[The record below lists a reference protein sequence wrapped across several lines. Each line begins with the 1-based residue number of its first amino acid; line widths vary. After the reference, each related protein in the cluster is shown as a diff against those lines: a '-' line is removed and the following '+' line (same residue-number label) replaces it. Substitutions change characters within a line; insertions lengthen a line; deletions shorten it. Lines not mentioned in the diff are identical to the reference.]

1 MCYFCDKITRPSQDK
16 DEDECRLHLCAT
28 DALSV
33 NADMGKWHEDG
44 NVSYVPRAMCHEGFF
59 INDKGQLDCLAEG
72 GCCRIGALNIN
83 YCPICRKK
91 IVK

>member
-1 MCYFCDKITRPSQDK
+1 MCYFCDKATRPAHDK
-16 DEDECRLHLCAT
+16 DKDECRLHLSEADT
-28 DALSV
+28 LSI
-33 NADMGKWHEDG
+33 DEKLCERHEDG
-44 NVSYVPRAMCHEGFF
+44 NVSYVPRAMSYEGFF

-91 IVK
+91 LR